1 MALTLGIIG
10 YGYMGHWHLRNAPRV
25 EGVSVVAA
33 YDIDPEKGTALA
45 RDEGL
50 EAFSSLNEFLA
61 SDKINTVLV
70 SNPQR
75 YPLRA
80 GLRRDEGRQERYRG
94 KARRHGRRSGRTDGA
109 APPSSAA
116 SYSPCTRTAAGI
128 RTTRSPAR

>member
-33 YDIDPEKGTALA
+33 YDIDPEKVQLA

-70 SNPQR
+70 STPNDTHCA
-75 YPLRA
+75 LACAAMKA
-80 GLRRDEGRQERYRG
+80 GKNVIVE
-94 KARRHGRRSGRTDGA
+94 KPVAMDGA
-109 APPSSAA
+109 QAELMA
-116 SYSPCTRTAAGI
+116 RTAQQCGVI
-128 RTTRSPAR
+128 FTVHQNR